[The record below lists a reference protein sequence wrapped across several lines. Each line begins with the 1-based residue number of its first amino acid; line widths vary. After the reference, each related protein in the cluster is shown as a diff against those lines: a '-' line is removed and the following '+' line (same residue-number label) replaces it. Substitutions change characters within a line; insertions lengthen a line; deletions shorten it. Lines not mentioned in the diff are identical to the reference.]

1 MLPNLVSQRT
11 LETLIETIDYLKQ
24 KDVIEELKYD
34 NERYIILKTNL
45 QITTA
50 FPEYLRKLLPKES
63 KPVVADKYSP
73 KISIQQK
80 EMADILKDARD
91 KGEQKSKE
99 SKIDKFLE
107 DLSSGSKKN
116 SSKK

>member
-1 MLPNLVSQRT
+1 MLPNLVSKRT

-50 FPEYLRKLLPKES
+50 FPQYLRKLLPNES

-73 KISIQQK
+73 KISIKQK
-80 EMADILKDARD
+80 EMADILKDVRD
-91 KGEQKSKE
+91 KGEKKSKE